1 MITNIL
7 SRWQVVWLVL
17 ILNIALT
24 GCSLEQFRT
33 NAAPVSQLVYSV
45 LSDPKTFNP
54 VLSTESPNIFGLT
67 YEGLVTENGSS
78 GEIEPA
84 LAESWEISEDKKKII
99 FTLREGLK
107 WSDGH
112 PLTADDVVF
121 TYNDIYLNEK
131 IPSSARDILRIGKNR
146 AFPTVRKLD
155 ARRIE
160 FTVPE
165 PFAPFLRSTGLSILP
180 AHALLES
187 VTSFDSEGKPRFLS
201 TWKIDTDPKELVCNG
216 PYKLESYRTSEQ
228 VVFRR
233 NPYYWRKDSEG
244 KPQPYIEKIIW
255 QIVENQDT
263 SLLKFIAGTSDVMGV
278 SPENFSFLKQKER
291 RYKFTIYNGGPAPG
305 TTFLAFN
312 LNKGRNASERPF
324 VEPTKSKWFNKV
336 EFRRAIASAIDRRTM
351 INNIYRGLGEPQNSP
366 ISVQSP
372 YYLSPE
378 EGLKVYEFN
387 LETAK
392 KLLLE
397 AGFKYN
403 DRNELIDSE
412 GNRVRFT
419 LLTNA
424 ENRTRVAIGAQIK
437 QDLSKIGIQVDFNP
451 IAFSTLVEKL
461 TNTRDWEATIIG
473 FTGGVE
479 PNEGAN
485 FWSPEGRSHIFNL
498 GPQPGQPPI
507 TGWKVADWERQIG
520 DLYIKGAQE
529 LDENKRK
536 EIYAETQRLAQE
548 YLPVIYLVNPLALS
562 AVRDRIQGV
571 KYSALGGALWNIYE
585 LRVTKE

>member
-67 YEGLVTENGSS
+67 YEGLVTENGIS

>member
-1 MITNIL
+1 MITNIW
-7 SRWQVVWLVL
+7 SRWQVVLLVL
-17 ILNIALT
+17 ILNIALI

-67 YEGLVTENGSS
+67 YEGLVTENGLS

-84 LAESWEISEDKKKII
+84 LAESWEISEDKKKIV

-146 AFPTVRKLD
+146 ALPTVRKLD

-160 FTVPE
+160 FSVPE

-244 KPQPYIEKIIW
+244 NPQPYIEKIVW

-291 RYKFTIYNGGPAPG
+291 RYKFKIYNGGPAPG

-312 LNKGRNASERPF
+312 LNKGRNASDRPF
-324 VEPTKSKWFNKV
+324 VEPIKSKWFNKV
-336 EFRRAIASAIDRRTM
+336 EFRRAIASAIARQTM

-372 YYLSPE
+372 YYFSPE

-387 LETAK
+387 LEKAK

-403 DRNELIDSE
+403 DRNELLDSE

-424 ENRTRVAIGAQIK
+424 ENRTRVAMGAQIK

-485 FWSPEGRSHIFNL
+485 FWAPEGRAHIFNL

-507 TGWKVADWERQIG
+507 TGWEVADWERKIG

-536 EIYAETQRLAQE
+536 EIYAESQSITQE

-562 AVRDRIQGV
+562 AIRERIQGI

-585 LRVTKE
+585 LRVTE